1 MLRNRFV
8 IVKDDYYLFTHRK
21 KKKQKKEKK
30 KKDADP
36 SDDSSSEGEAMMVSR
51 GPIQGEKSAA
61 ARDKRS
67 ISSKRSTSRDR
78 SISPVNLRLLKL
90 AGAPIPSAN
99 K

>member
-1 MLRNRFV
+1 
-8 IVKDDYYLFTHRK
+8 
-21 KKKQKKEKK
+21 
-30 KKDADP
+30 
-36 SDDSSSEGEAMMVSR
+36 MMVSR

-67 ISSKRSTSRDR
+67 ISSKRSASRDR
-78 SISPVNLRLLKL
+78 SLSPVNLRLLKL